1 MKIRDNNIRLLSQ
14 KSFDVLIIGGGING
28 AVSAAALASK
38 GVSVGLIEKK
48 DFASSTSQE
57 SSNLVWGGIKYLENY
72 EFTLVN
78 DLCKSRNQLI
88 REYPATIKEI
98 RFLVAHE
105 KNFRKGRYTLFLGTL
120 FYWLIGRFF
129 TKRPNF
135 FTLNQLKDYEGIINR
150 DNLDAGIEYS
160 DAYLQDN
167 DARFTFSFVRS
178 ALSHGCI
185 AANYVESLSSRR
197 NKSGWYIT
205 TAKNSIT
212 KKKFSIR
219 SKIII
224 NACGPEA
231 DLLNDENQIT
241 TSHKHVLSKG
251 IHLIVDRLTE
261 SNRVLTFFADDGRL
275 FFAIPMGPKTC
286 IGTTDTR
293 VESVPAVVTDED
305 RDFVLHNIN
314 KRLNLAKPLTRKDI
328 IAERCGVRPLAVD
341 TAGSSDN
348 NQDWMQ
354 LSRKHATEVD
364 KERNYISIFGGKLT
378 DCLNV
383 GEEISE
389 IVEDMGIE
397 FPFKKFKWYGEPGKA
412 MYKEYLHQAK
422 LMDLD
427 SYTDPESSEP
437 LSARLWRRYGHEA
450 FYLLEDIRQD
460 PTNAQVIIKGAEYIR
475 CEIQLAAKREMVIK
489 LEDFLKRRSK
499 IALITSKTKLK
510 KARGLKEAC
519 LILFG
524 SDAHLRYEEY
534 FAELEQGEAKP
545 EEIAKKSK

>member
-38 GVSVGLIEKK
+38 GVSVSLIEKK

-88 REYPATIKEI
+88 REYPATVKEI

-185 AANYVESLSSRR
+185 AANYVEALSSRR

-212 KKKFSIR
+212 KKKLSIR

-241 TSHKHVLSKG
+241 TSHKHLLSKG

-328 IAERCGVRPLAVD
+328 IAERCGVRPLAVNI
-341 TAGSSDN
+341 AGNSDN

-412 MYKEYLHQAK
+412 MYKEYLHEAK

-427 SYTDPESSEP
+427 GYTDPESSEP

-460 PTNAQVIIKGAEYIR
+460 PANAQVIIKGAEYIR

-499 IALITSKTKLK
+499 IALITSKAKLK
-510 KARGLKEAC
+510 KSHGLKEAC

-534 FAELEQGEAKP
+534 FAELGQGEAKP
-545 EEIAKKSK
+545 EETAKKSK

>member
-28 AVSAAALASK
+28 AVSAAALANK

-88 REYPATIKEI
+88 REYPATVKEI

-105 KNFRKGRYTLFLGTL
+105 KSFRKGRYTLFLGTL

-185 AANYVESLSSRR
+185 AANYVEALSSGRD
-197 NKSGWYIT
+197 KSGWYIT
-205 TAKNSIT
+205 TVKNSIT

-241 TSHKHVLSKG
+241 TSHKHLLSKG

-293 VESVPAVVTDED
+293 VESLPAVVTDED

-328 IAERCGVRPLAVD
+328 IAERCGVRPLAVN

-412 MYKEYLHQAK
+412 MYKEYLHEAK

-427 SYTDPESSEP
+427 GYTDPESSEP

-460 PTNAQVIIKGAEYIR
+460 PANAQVIIKGAEYIR
-475 CEIQLAAKREMVIK
+475 CEIHLAAKREMVIK

-499 IALITSKTKLK
+499 IALITSKAKLK
-510 KARGLKEAC
+510 KAHGLKEAC

-545 EEIAKKSK
+545 EETAKKSK